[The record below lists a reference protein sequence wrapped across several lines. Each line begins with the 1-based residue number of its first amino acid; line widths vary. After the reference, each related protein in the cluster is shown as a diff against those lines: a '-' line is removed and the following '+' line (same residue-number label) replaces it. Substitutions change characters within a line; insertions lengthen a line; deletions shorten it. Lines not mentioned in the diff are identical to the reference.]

1 MLFQLYDQKCYLMTI
16 TYLPVLQPDRAQLP
30 TGVESQSI
38 LFLTSQSLLVDNP
51 HFSQKIRSSEQ

>member
-1 MLFQLYDQKCYLMTI
+1 MTRSV
-16 TYLPVLQPDRAQLP
+16 TYLAVLQPDRAQLP

-38 LFLTSQSLLVDNP
+38 LFLTSQSVLVDKP